1 MKIRV
6 RLFAFMAQAVG
17 MREVELDLSAGAT
30 IHDVERTLKIQ
41 MPQLPWPG
49 NVMWA
54 INQEYIAGAARRE
67 EGQTAENPGLK
78 EGDEVAIIPPVS
90 GG

>member
-1 MKIRV
+1 MKVRV
-6 RLFAFMAQAVG
+6 RLFAFMAQAAG
-17 MREVELDLSAGAT
+17 KREVELDVPPGAT
-30 IHDVERTLKIQ
+30 FEEVKRLLKVHA
-41 MPQLPWPG
+41 PGLRWPG

-54 INQEYIAGAARRE
+54 INQEYVPGDGRSA
-67 EGQTAENPGLK
+67 GLK